1 MQIDVQPDFMADVND
16 LLMYVTGLSQDHVFR
31 GNQSREVLP
40 KEGDFAVF
48 TPISQKRIGTN
59 VSVLH
64 GAKVPDSENAPET
77 DTKLLQV
84 DMQIDFWGADSFR
97 YVQGLENFCHSL
109 RCLTYL
115 KEQKKDIRVL
125 YASNPVDATLVDD
138 TRQYIPRW
146 TLMISICF
154 AVSVTDEIPW
164 IEDVAVVPNPRADL
178 PPPGPDDPPYTE
190 PDGNK
195 LINVDV
201 EYKGVI

>member
-16 LLMYVTGLSQDHVFR
+16 LLMYVTGLPQDHVFR

-48 TPISQKRIGTN
+48 TPISQKRIGSN
-59 VSVLH
+59 IPVLH
-64 GAKVPDSENAPET
+64 ADNVPDDKNAPEV

-84 DMQIDFWGADSFR
+84 DLQVDFWGDNSFK
-97 YVQGLENFCHSL
+97 YAHGLETFCHAL
-109 RCLTYL
+109 RCLTWL
-115 KEQKKDIRVL
+115 KESKKDIRVM

-146 TLMISICF
+146 MLTISICF
-154 AVSVTDEIPW
+154 AVSDTDEVPW
-164 IEDVAVVPNPRADL
+164 FEDVVVVPNPRADI
-178 PPPGPDDPPYTE
+178 PDPPFE
-190 PDGNK
+190 PNGVK
-195 LINVDV
+195 LVNVDV